1 MRTPMKKLS
10 IALGL
15 SSLFVFS
22 PFASA
27 DLKNA
32 AGGGQVNF
40 TGSIKSDTCFPVSG
54 ATDISV
60 AMGEVQARQLGTLAA
75 PVGGKGAN
83 APLTIKCASGSKVQ
97 MSFKPASSDIV
108 ESGKALRVNEGVTAA
123 GFARNVAIVMLNPDG
138 SVMDLN
144 TGFYEATFGVATTG
158 GTINIPL
165 KAAYIISTAAT
176 AETVIAGTA
185 NAQMPFVLSYE

>member
-1 MRTPMKKLS
+1 
-10 IALGL
+10 
-15 SSLFVFS
+15 
-22 PFASA
+22 
-27 DLKNA
+27 
-32 AGGGQVNF
+32 
-40 TGSIKSDTCFPVSG
+40 
-54 ATDISV
+54 
-60 AMGEVQARQLGTLAA
+60 MGEVQARQLGTVAA
-75 PVGGKGAN
+75 PIGGMGAN

-138 SVMDLN
+138 SVMNLN
-144 TGFYEATFGVATTG
+144 TGFYEATFGVETTG

-165 KAAYIISTAAT
+165 KAAYVISTAAT
-176 AETVIAGTA
+176 ADTVVAGTA